1 MSSALFFS
9 PIRIMKRILHT
20 GYQILLYTIQTR
32 LDFLHLSHNLHL
44 SMVDGK
50 EWKNAERVISMLH
63 WWMFLKCIHIYLLL
77 KQHMKY
83 CTCLSRHIT
92 HSELSPLAR
101 MDSCLTR
108 GAEGAGWSKVTSSW
122 NRKDCWTYIKY
133 IHGTSTAQALHAY
146 QYITDLLS
154 IKIMIH
160 TNIIEV
166 LCFILI
172 YGHWLTFLNFF
183 KVTLSRI
190 CKWMANDMNI

>member
-1 MSSALFFS
+1 
-9 PIRIMKRILHT
+9 
-20 GYQILLYTIQTR
+20 
-32 LDFLHLSHNLHL
+32 
-44 SMVDGK
+44 MVDGK
-50 EWKNAERVISMLH
+50 EWKNAERVISMVH

-166 LCFILI
+166 HVLCFILI
-172 YGHWLTFLNFF
+172 YGHWLTFSNFF